1 MRLFCVP
8 GKGYSTFGMKPVITT
23 RLQEATDKSYPGMFL
38 PSTLIIIMNEIKRG
52 YYSVESHKIRL
63 DLSGRY
69 NTITIRSDVK
79 EWLVENHE
87 KFGKEYEEKYNVKC
101 FTKFVS
107 YFIINMLESKSDAQN
122 HSISLKESDFSWLQD
137 EYKKQK
143 KSPEG
148 ISSFERFADSY
159 INELLVKIKAAKEIL
174 TL

>member
-1 MRLFCVP
+1 LYAWKRLF
-8 GKGYSTFGMKPVITT
+8 YIRHKPVITT
-23 RLQEATDKSYPGMFL
+23 RLQEAIDKSYPGMFL
-38 PSTLIIIMNEIKRG
+38 PSTLIIVMNEIKRG
-52 YYSVESHKIRL
+52 YYSVESHKIKL
-63 DLSGRY
+63 DLSGLY

-87 KFGKEYEEKYNVKC
+87 KLGNEYEERYNVKC

-122 HSISLKESDFSWLQD
+122 YSISLKESDFNWLQE

-143 KSPEG
+143 KDLQG
-148 ISSFERFADSY
+148 ISSFERFADIY
-159 INELLVKIKAAKEIL
+159 INDLLVKIKAAKEIL

>member
-1 MRLFCVP
+1 MP
-8 GKGYSTFGMKPVITT
+8 GKGYSTVGMKPVITT

-38 PSTLIIIMNEIKRG
+38 PSTLIIIMNEVKRE
-52 YYSVESHKIRL
+52 YYSVESHKIKL

-79 EWLVENHE
+79 EWFVENHE
-87 KFGKEYEEKYNVKC
+87 KLGEEYEERYNVKC

-122 HSISLKESDFSWLQD
+122 HSISLKESDFNWLQE

-143 KSPEG
+143 NNLQG
-148 ISSFERFADSY
+148 VSSFERFADIY
-159 INELLVKIKAAKEIL
+159 INDLLGKIKAAKEIL

>member
-1 MRLFCVP
+1 MP

-79 EWLVENHE
+79 EWLLENHE
-87 KFGKEYEEKYNVKC
+87 KLGKEYEEKYNVKC

-122 HSISLKESDFSWLQD
+122 HSISLKESDFDWLQE
-137 EYKKQK
+137 EYKKQR
-143 KSPEG
+143 KSLEG
-148 ISSFERFADSY
+148 IASFERFADVY
-159 INELLVKIKAAKEIL
+159 INDLLGKIKAAKEIL

>member
-1 MRLFCVP
+1 MP

-38 PSTLIIIMNEIKRG
+38 PSTLIIIMNEVKRG
-52 YYSVESHKIRL
+52 YYSVESHKIKL

-87 KFGKEYEEKYNVKC
+87 KLAKEYEERYNVKC

-122 HSISLKESDFSWLQD
+122 HSISLKESDFNWLQE

-143 KSPEG
+143 NNLQG
-148 ISSFERFADSY
+148 ISSFERFADIY
-159 INELLVKIKAAKEIL
+159 INDLLGKIKAAKEIL

>member
-1 MRLFCVP
+1 MP
-8 GKGYSTFGMKPVITT
+8 GKGYSTFGMKPAITS

-52 YYSVESHKIRL
+52 YYSVESHKIKL

-79 EWLVENHE
+79 EWLAENHE
-87 KFGKEYEEKYNVKC
+87 KLGKEYEERYNVKC

-107 YFIINMLESKSDAQN
+107 YFIVNMLESKSDAQN
-122 HSISLKESDFSWLQD
+122 HAISLKESDFNWLQQ

-143 KSPEG
+143 KNLKG
-148 ISSFERFADSY
+148 IPNFEQFADIY
-159 INELLVKIKAAKEIL
+159 INDLLGKIKAAKEIL

>member
-1 MRLFCVP
+1 MP

-52 YYSVESHKIRL
+52 YYSVESHKIKL

-87 KFGKEYEEKYNVKC
+87 RLAKEYEEKYNVKC

-122 HSISLKESDFSWLQD
+122 HSISLKESDFNWLHE
-137 EYKKQK
+137 EYKKQR
-143 KSPEG
+143 KSLQG
-148 ISSFERFADSY
+148 ISSFERFADIY
-159 INELLVKIKAAKEIL
+159 INDLLGKIKAAKEIL

>member
-1 MRLFCVP
+1 VP
-8 GKGYSTFGMKPVITT
+8 GKGYSTVGMKPVITS

-38 PSTLIIIMNEIKRG
+38 PSTLIIIMNEVKKG
-52 YYSVESHKIRL
+52 YYSVESHKIKL

-79 EWLVENHE
+79 EWFVENHE
-87 KFGKEYEEKYNVKC
+87 KLGKEYEERYNVKC

-107 YFIINMLESKSDAQN
+107 YFIINMLESKSNAQN
-122 HSISLKESDFSWLQD
+122 HSISLKESDFNWLQE

-143 KSPEG
+143 NNLQG
-148 ISSFERFADSY
+148 VSSFERFADIY
-159 INELLVKIKAAKEIL
+159 INDLLGKIKAAKEIL

>member
-1 MRLFCVP
+1 VP
-8 GKGYSTFGMKPVITT
+8 GKGYSTVGMKPVITS

-38 PSTLIIIMNEIKRG
+38 PSTLIIIMNEVKKG
-52 YYSVESHKIRL
+52 YYSVESHKIKL

-79 EWLVENHE
+79 EWFVENHE
-87 KFGKEYEEKYNVKC
+87 KLGEEYEERYNVKC

-122 HSISLKESDFSWLQD
+122 HSISLKESDFNWLQE

-143 KSPEG
+143 NNLQGVSG
-148 ISSFERFADSY
+148 FERFADIY
-159 INELLVKIKAAKEIL
+159 INDLLGKIKAAKEIL